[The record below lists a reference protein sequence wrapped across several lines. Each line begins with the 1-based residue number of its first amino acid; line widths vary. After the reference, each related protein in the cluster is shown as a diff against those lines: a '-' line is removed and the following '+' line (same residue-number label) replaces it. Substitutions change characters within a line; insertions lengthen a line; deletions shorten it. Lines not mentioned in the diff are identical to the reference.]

1 MSTGRH
7 AGPVDPGAPVDAVV
21 RIQDLSVTFATDAG
35 RVVAVQDVSLEVG
48 AGEVLAVVGESG
60 SGKTVTARSILGLLP
75 ETATTRGAVLLTRKD
90 GSSSADVVTLK
101 RSDLGEVRGRDAAM
115 VFQEPS
121 TALNPVYK
129 VGWQIIE
136 GLRAHGRY
144 SRAEARAKAID
155 VLRRVGIPEPEKR
168 IDHYPHQ
175 FSGGQKQRIVI
186 AQALVLDPGVIIA
199 DEPTTALDVTVQAEI
214 LDLLRR
220 CRDEFGT
227 AIVLITHNMGVVADL
242 ADRVAVMYQGRLV
255 EQADVR
261 TLFSHP
267 REDYTKQLLGSV
279 PRLGQGLARTKERA
293 ATRPAGWAEAAP
305 VVEARDLRIVY
316 PGRLRK
322 PDFTAVDGVSF
333 AIRPGEVLGLV
344 GESGSGKTTIGRA
357 IAGLTKVTGGSLSVL
372 GTEMNGVKEKR
383 FRPVRERIGFVF
395 QDPASSFNPLMTVA
409 QAVAEPLVV
418 HGRAGDAHAA
428 RGRVDELLEAV
439 QLPKAFGDRFPHE
452 LSGGQRQRASLAR
465 ALALQPEL
473 LIADEPTSALDVS
486 VQARVLELF
495 DELQREF
502 GFACLFISHDLAVV
516 DLLADRIAV
525 LYRGQLVEEGTGE
538 QVLGAPQ
545 HPYTQ
550 RLLASLPVPDPDAQA
565 ARRAAWHS
573 LA

>member
-1 MSTGRH
+1 MTTPARDV
-7 AGPVDPGAPVDAVV
+7 VD
-21 RIQDLSVTFATDAG
+21 IEHLSVTFATDSGDVA
-35 RVVAVQDVSLEVG
+35 AVQDVSLSVA
-48 AGEVLAVVGESG
+48 AGEVLAIVGESG

-75 ETATTRGAVLLTRKD
+75 ETALTRGAILLTSKD
-90 GSSSADVVTLK
+90 GSSTADVVTLA
-101 RSDLGEVRGRDAAM
+101 RRGLGEVRGRDAAM

-121 TALNPVYK
+121 TALNPVFP
-129 VGWQIIE
+129 VGWQIAE
-136 GLRAHGRY
+136 GLRAHGDY
-144 SRAEARAKAID
+144 SKKEARAKAVD
-155 VLRRVGIPEPEKR
+155 VMRRVGIPDPETR
-168 IDHYPHQ
+168 VDHYPHQ

-186 AQALVLDPGVIIA
+186 AQALALDPGVIIA

-242 ADRVAVMYQGRLV
+242 ADRVAVMYQGRIV

-261 TLFSHP
+261 TLFSAP
-267 REDYTKQLLGSV
+267 QDEYTRQLLGSV
-279 PRLGQGLARTKERA
+279 PRLGEGRARTADRA
-293 ATRPAGWAEAAP
+293 TARPAGWQEATP
-305 VVEARDLRIVY
+305 VVAARDLRIVY
-316 PGRLRK
+316 PGRLRQ
-322 PDFTAVDGVSF
+322 PDFVAVDGVSF

-357 IAGLTKVTGGSLSVL
+357 IAGLTKVTGGSLQVH
-372 GTEMNGVKEKR
+372 GTEMNGVKER
-383 FRPVRERIGFVF
+383 AFRPLRERIGFVF
-395 QDPASSFNPLMTVA
+395 QDPASSFNPLLTIA
-409 QAVAEPLVV
+409 DAVAEPLVV
-418 HGRAGDAHAA
+418 HRRAKNPQEA

-439 QLPKAFGDRFPHE
+439 QLPRSFGDRFPHE

-465 ALALQPEL
+465 ALALDPEL

-486 VQARVLELF
+486 VQKRVLELF
-495 DELQREF
+495 DELQRRL

-525 LYRGQLVEEGTGE
+525 LHKGELVEEGTGE

-550 RLLASLPVPDPDAQA
+550 RLLASLPVPDPDDQ
-565 ARRAAWHS
+565 ARRRAEWER
-573 LA
+573 LR

>member
-1 MSTGRH
+1 VTTTPARE
-7 AGPVDPGAPVDAVV
+7 VV
-21 RIQDLSVTFATDAG
+21 GIDDLTVSFATDSG
-35 RVVAVQDVSLEVG
+35 NVAAVKGVTLSVA
-48 AGEVLAVVGESG
+48 AGEVLAIVGESG

-75 ETATTRGAVLLTRKD
+75 ETATTRGAVLLTSKD
-90 GSSSADVVTLK
+90 GGTTHDVASLSP
-101 RSDLGEVRGRDAAM
+101 RQLGDIRGVDAAM

-121 TALNPVYK
+121 TALNPVYP
-129 VGWQIIE
+129 VGWQIAE
-136 GLRAHGRY
+136 GLHAHGRY
-144 SRAEARAKAID
+144 SRAEARAKVID
-155 VLRRVGIPEPEKR
+155 VMRRVGIPDPEKR

-214 LDLLRR
+214 LELLRR

-242 ADRVAVMYQGRLV
+242 ADRVAVMYHGKIV
-255 EQADVR
+255 EQADVA
-261 TLFSHP
+261 TLFATP
-267 REDYTKQLLGSV
+267 QDPYTQKLLASV
-279 PRLGQGLARTKERA
+279 PRLGEGSARAVERGSRRA
-293 ATRPAGWAEAAP
+293 ADWAGSTP

-316 PGRLRK
+316 PGRLRQ
-322 PDFTAVDGVSF
+322 PDFVAVDGVDL

-357 IAGLTKVTGGSLSVL
+357 IAGLTKVTGGSLQVL
-372 GTEMNGVKEKR
+372 GTEMNGVKQKA

-395 QDPASSFNPLMTVA
+395 QDPASSFNPLLTIA
-409 QAVAEPLVV
+409 EAVAEPLVV
-418 HGRAGDAHAA
+418 HKRAGDAREA

-502 GFACLFISHDLAVV
+502 GFAALFISHDLAVV

-525 LYRGQLVEEGTGE
+525 LYRGSQVEEGTGAE
-538 QVLGAPQ
+538 VLGNPQ

-550 RLLASLPVPDPDAQA
+550 RLLASLPVPDPAEQVR
-565 ARRAAWHS
+565 RRAAWEQ
-573 LA
+573 LNR